1 EMINDDR
8 SNAYYG
14 YNDRTL
20 QFIDIDQSASYPH
33 FLYGFPMPLYFE
45 SAPVDEL
52 SYLQSRFA
60 SFYGNASYT
69 FLDRY
74 IVSVSG
80 RMDKSS
86 LFGVSPKDRNVPL
99 WSIGAAWNVSQ
110 ESFMQGAD
118 LLSNLK

>member
-1 EMINDDR
+1 
-8 SNAYYG
+8 
-14 YNDRTL
+14 
-20 QFIDIDQSASYPH
+20 
-33 FLYGFPMPLYFE
+33 
-45 SAPVDEL
+45 
-52 SYLQSRFA
+52 YLQSRFA

-118 LLSNLK
+118 LLSNLKLRATYGFNGNVNPAQSAYPIAYAGIDPMTGNPTVSISSPANPLLQWE